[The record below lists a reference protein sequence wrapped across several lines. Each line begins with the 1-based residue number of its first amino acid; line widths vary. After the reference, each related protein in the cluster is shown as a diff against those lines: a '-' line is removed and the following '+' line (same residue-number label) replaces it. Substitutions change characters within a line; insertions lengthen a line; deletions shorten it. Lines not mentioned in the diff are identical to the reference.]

1 MATVDILRNGIIDKL
16 LTISDEEYLK
26 TLLQLIEN
34 SDVKHEKVVLTKEQ
48 KLMLEMSEKD
58 LLDGQIISQNDLD
71 KSDLEWLKGK

>member
-1 MATVDILRNGIIDKL
+1 MATVDIIRNGIIDKL

-58 LLDGQIISQNDLD
+58 LLNGQIINV
-71 KSDLEWLKGK
+71 KSNIKTIP